1 MKTIKSSSE
10 EEVKVVNQLMA
21 ALNMLYVIST
31 EEEVV
36 RFTIQAIKNVPNVE
50 YCCICLRGAKIV
62 IGDSSKDAEAI
73 LKLMI
78 NTPKDVDDV
87 APLPLENQDFELVK
101 LQTSDRKYGYL
112 LYSLKSKSDV
122 LWVKPILSNFI
133 NIIVMDLER
142 RWQKNELINYS
153 ISLEQQVNRR
163 TLKLQNEIIAHNQTN
178 EILKRSE
185 KKFKDLFEK
194 SNDALLILNNGIFT
208 ECNHATIKMLGV
220 SSKKDFLNVQPS
232 TLSPKVQPD
241 GKNSI
246 EKAEEMIRLALKK
259 GTHQF
264 EWIHLRENG
273 ESFPV
278 EVLLTT
284 IVNEPKNNIIY
295 CVWRD
300 ITGRKQKEKELEDY
314 RNNLES
320 LIQKRTEN
328 LEQRNKELDE
338 AVKIFV
344 GREQKIKKLEIKIE
358 ELTKNLDANKLKL

>member
-208 ECNHATIKMLGV
+208 
-220 SSKKDFLNVQPS
+220 
-232 TLSPKVQPD
+232 
-241 GKNSI
+241 
-246 EKAEEMIRLALKK
+246 
-259 GTHQF
+259 
-264 EWIHLRENG
+264 
-273 ESFPV
+273 
-278 EVLLTT
+278 
-284 IVNEPKNNIIY
+284 
-295 CVWRD
+295 
-300 ITGRKQKEKELEDY
+300 
-314 RNNLES
+314 
-320 LIQKRTEN
+320 
-328 LEQRNKELDE
+328 
-338 AVKIFV
+338 
-344 GREQKIKKLEIKIE
+344 
-358 ELTKNLDANKLKL
+358 